1 VFRVDR
7 LAGLLVD
14 ELLAQPIA
22 RGLPEGGSAVAHAA
36 CSAIGHETSA
46 SLR

>member
-1 VFRVDR
+1 MNPSS
-7 LAGLLVD
+7 LLVD
-14 ELLAQPIA
+14 ELLAQPVA
-22 RGLPEGGSAVAHAA
+22 GRLVDRRKAMRSAVEHAA